1 MWSARWL
8 PAHDVRIGVARDVS
22 YRRRAELRNDAG
34 RAILEATQA
43 ALDLPDLCARI
54 HRILEP
60 LAPVALF
67 AVVTACG
74 ADAAQV
80 IYADGDLAAAESS
93 CRWYLEH
100 GQADRSIP
108 ATALP
113 FPEQNRVRGMLF
125 VRPPSPHVYSAEQ
138 LDLLRLVATFAAL
151 ALERVQLHLDL
162 VYAAQYDELTGLP
175 NRRLFQDRL
184 ATALNRCRRSDIHL
198 GLLFVDVDN
207 FKAVNDTYGHAVGDA
222 LLQEIARRLAQ
233 CARASDT
240 VARLSGDE
248 FVLIIEELTTPGDA
262 QVVAHKITQAMR
274 LPMDLGG
281 TTLEVGLSLGLAVY
295 PSDTQDADELLSL
308 ADAAMYA
315 AKLAKKLKV
324 PLLTV

>member
-1 MWSARWL
+1 
-8 PAHDVRIGVARDVS
+8 
-22 YRRRAELRNDAG
+22 
-34 RAILEATQA
+34 
-43 ALDLPDLCARI
+43 RI
-54 HRILEP
+54 HRILAP
-60 LAPVALF
+60 LAPVAVF
-67 AVVTACG
+67 AVVAASG
-74 ADAAQV
+74 ADADAADV
-80 IYADGDLAAAESS
+80 LYADGEFAAGESP
-93 CRWYLEH
+93 CRWYREH
-100 GQADRSIP
+100 GETDNTVP

-125 VRPPSPHVYSAEQ
+125 VRPPAPHVYSVEE
-138 LDLLRLVATFAAL
+138 LELLRLVARFAAL

-162 VYAAQYDELTGLP
+162 LYAAQYDELTRLP

-184 ATALNRCRRSDIHL
+184 ATAVNRCRRSDIHL

-222 LLQEIARRLAQ
+222 LLKEIARRLAQ

-248 FVLIIEELTTPGDA
+248 FVLIIEELPTPEDA
-262 QVVAHKITQAMR
+262 QVVAGKINQAMQ
-274 LPMDLGG
+274 LPMDLGD

-315 AKLAKKLKV
+315 AKLAKKLTV
-324 PLLTV
+324 PLLTA